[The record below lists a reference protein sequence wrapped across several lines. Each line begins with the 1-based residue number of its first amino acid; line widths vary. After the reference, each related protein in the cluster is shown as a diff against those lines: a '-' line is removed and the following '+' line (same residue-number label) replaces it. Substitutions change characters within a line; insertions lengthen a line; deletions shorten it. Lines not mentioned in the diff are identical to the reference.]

1 MCSLTDSVIHME
13 YTNIGLPKTFSTRFW
28 KIAHF
33 WGYRSFS
40 EFAVAAVR
48 DKILEM
54 EKEFEK
60 AQEEKEE

>member
-1 MCSLTDSVIHME
+1 MQYKHVA
-13 YTNIGLPKTFSTRFW
+13 LPKVLSDRFW

-33 WGYRSFS
+33 WGYRTFS
-40 EFAVAAVR
+40 EIVIDATR

-60 AQEEKEE
+60 AQEEKE

>member
-1 MCSLTDSVIHME
+1 MYME
-13 YTNIGLPKTFSTRFW
+13 YKTVALPKSFSDRFW

-33 WGYRSFS
+33 WGYRTFS
-40 EFAVAAVR
+40 EFVVGAAR

>member
-1 MCSLTDSVIHME
+1 MLNVIHME
-13 YTNIGLPKTFSTRFW
+13 YMSVSTPKTFSKRFW

-33 WGYRSFS
+33 WGYRTFS
-40 EFAVAAVR
+40 EFANAAIR
-48 DKILEM
+48 EKLLEM

>member
-1 MCSLTDSVIHME
+1 MHVRYQTVA
-13 YTNIGLPKTFSTRFW
+13 LPKSLAERFY

-33 WGYRSFS
+33 WGYRTFS
-40 EFAVAAVR
+40 ELVVESARA
-48 DKILEM
+48 KILEM